1 LARER
6 ENCVFDPSQLD
17 DHELVQGIRAGS
29 ELHFDELYRR
39 YFQRIYRFTYHR
51 VRNRAD
57 TEELVQE
64 AFAAVF
70 GSIGAYR
77 GTSSLLAWIYGIA
90 KNTVNS
96 FLRRSRNQETGL
108 ERARPRLERAPDT
121 LTGGT
126 PEEQLALRRYAETL
140 HSRLEQ
146 LGGWQAEVFVL
157 RHVENLPIREIARR
171 TSRSNDAIRSSLCR
185 VKRLL
190 VAAGE
195 LSPAR
200 S

>member
-1 LARER
+1 MPRER
-6 ENCVFDPSQLD
+6 EHSTCDPRQLSD
-17 DHELVQGIRAGS
+17 DELVAGIRAGS

-39 YFQRIYRFTYHR
+39 YFQRIYNFTYHR

-77 GTSSLLAWIYGIA
+77 GTSPLLAWIYGIA
-90 KNTVNS
+90 KNTVNN
-96 FLRRSRNQETGL
+96 FLRRARNQEAGL
-108 ERARPRLERAPDT
+108 ERARPRLERVPDT
-121 LTGGT
+121 LAGGT
-126 PEEQLALRRYAETL
+126 PEEQLALRRYAETI
-140 HSRLEQ
+140 HSTLDG
-146 LGGWQAEVFVL
+146 LGWQAEVFVL

-200 S
+200 T

>member
-1 LARER
+1 LPHER
-6 ENCVFDPSQLD
+6 EHLAIDPGQLSD
-17 DHELVQGIRAGS
+17 DELVRGIRAGS
-29 ELHFDELYRR
+29 ESHFDELYRR
-39 YFQRIYRFTYHR
+39 YFQRIYNFTYHR

-70 GSIGAYR
+70 RSIGAYR
-77 GTSSLLAWIYGIA
+77 GTSPLLAWIYGIA
-90 KNTVNS
+90 KNTVNN
-96 FLRRSRNQETGL
+96 FLRRTRNQEGGL
-108 ERARPRLERAPDT
+108 ERARPRLERVPDT
-121 LTGGT
+121 LGGGT
-126 PEEQLALRRYAETL
+126 PEEQLALRRYAAAMHSTL
-140 HSRLEQ
+140 ER

-195 LSPAR
+195 LSPVR

>member
-1 LARER
+1 MPRDRER
-6 ENCVFDPSQLD
+6 LAIDPSGLSD
-17 DHELVQGIRAGS
+17 DELVQGIRAGS
-29 ELHFDELYRR
+29 EPHFDELYRR
-39 YFQRIYRFTYHR
+39 YFQRIYNFTYHR

-77 GTSSLLAWIYGIA
+77 GRSSLLAWIYGIA
-90 KNTVNS
+90 KNTVNN
-96 FLRRSRNQETGL
+96 FLRRSRNQEDRF
-108 ERARPRLERAPDT
+108 ERARPELERPPVPLA
-121 LTGGT
+121 GGT
-126 PEEQLALRRYAETL
+126 PEEQLALRRYAETI
-140 HSRLEQ
+140 HSLLEH

-171 TSRSNDAIRSSLCR
+171 TSRSNDAIRSSLYR

-190 VAAGE
+190 VAAGQPS
-195 LSPAR
+195 LAGS
-200 S
+200 

>member
-1 LARER
+1 MPRDRER
-6 ENCVFDPSQLD
+6 LGIDPSRLGD
-17 DHELVQGIRAGS
+17 DDLVQGIRAGS
-29 ELHFDELYRR
+29 EPHFDELYRR
-39 YFQRIYRFTYHR
+39 YFQRIYNFTYHR

-77 GTSSLLAWIYGIA
+77 GRSSLLAWIYGIA
-90 KNTVNS
+90 KNTVNN
-96 FLRRSRNQETGL
+96 FLRRARNQEDRF
-108 ERARPRLERAPDT
+108 ERARPQLERGADP
-121 LTGGT
+121 LAGGT
-126 PEEQLALRRYAETL
+126 PEEQLALRRYAETI
-140 HSRLEQ
+140 HSTLEH

-171 TSRSNDAIRSSLCR
+171 TSRSNDAIRSSLYR

-190 VAAGE
+190 LAAGE
-195 LSPAR
+195 LSPTG

>member
-1 LARER
+1 MPRER
-6 ENCVFDPSQLD
+6 QHCAIDPSQLGD
-17 DHELVQGIRAGS
+17 DELVQGIRAGS

-39 YFQRIYRFTYHR
+39 YFHRIYKFTYHR

-77 GTSSLLAWIYGIA
+77 GTSPLLAWIYGIA
-90 KNTVNS
+90 KNTVNN
-96 FLRRSRNQETGL
+96 FLRRTRNQENGL

-126 PEEQLALRRYAETL
+126 PEEQLALRRYAETI
-140 HSRLEQ
+140 HSLLEH

-171 TSRSNDAIRSSLCR
+171 TSRSNDAIRSSLYR

-190 VAAGE
+190 VAAGQPS
-195 LSPAR
+195 LAGS
-200 S
+200 